1 MENKEQ
7 IVRLLLKK
15 RALAKAISDI
25 RMGDEVEEKADRRYQ
40 IKHYDYNHLLPDEF
54 KSMGYGLALK
64 HQSFGDGHYLEAEL
78 THNREHVGHLSAD
91 INGRYIEP
99 MVAEIKNP
107 DHRGK
112 GLGFYMYEALFAHAR
127 GKCGATHVSGGVHST
142 MASKVHQKLARVH
155 GMEYEAIPFT
165 GENAPDPGTPSG
177 PFDDKFAPYKYALD
191 PMKKYEPPYG
201 VDQLGPKTKDC
212 PIHRWRAETGIELIH
227 KEPDA
232 QELDRIWTNWQTM
245 PDSMKAQ
252 SDAKSKELFGMTNE
266 EHYNIIRPTYKSEDD
281 NCDEIDWEAA
291 PSGPFDDKFAPYK
304 YALDPMEKAEGMF
317 RSAAFRHRVQGHIV
331 ETGRYHNIE
340 PWLIGGSR
348 HGQFASS
355 PAESSDWE
363 AGFVTKEGQFMN
375 REEAG
380 RAAGTQRWSPIT
392 GKPDNRL
399 DSSNIES
406 GLGVDGFGK
415 SEDDNCDEI
424 DWDELE
430 KGLPALFLA
439 AAIGAGTPQPTQMPP
454 HPTSHVQN
462 VWTPAG
468 LHHELHPIAHL
479 ESSFGKNT
487 KHFESKEG
495 SWDTAVGAV
504 GLKPMTAHEEY
515 LRRPELRKKFPG
527 LESPVEFEAKFKMH
541 HGLYNAVASEHWK
554 YLRKHAGSP
563 EKAAFAWRFGLG
575 AAKRATPE
583 QIKGAEYVQKYLAM
597 LKPMVT
603 FRKDEE
609 DGEST

>member
-266 EHYNIIRPTYKSEDD
+266 EHYNTIRPTYKSEDD
-281 NCDEIDWEAA
+281 NCDEMDWE
-291 PSGPFDDKFAPYK
+291 
-304 YALDPMEKAEGMF
+304 
-317 RSAAFRHRVQGHIV
+317 
-331 ETGRYHNIE
+331 
-340 PWLIGGSR
+340 
-348 HGQFASS
+348 
-355 PAESSDWE
+355 
-363 AGFVTKEGQFMN
+363 
-375 REEAG
+375 
-380 RAAGTQRWSPIT
+380 
-392 GKPDNRL
+392 
-399 DSSNIES
+399 
-406 GLGVDGFGK
+406 
-415 SEDDNCDEI
+415 
-424 DWDELE
+424 ELE

-439 AAIGAGTPQPTQMPP
+439 AAIGAGTPQPEQMPP
-454 HPTSHVQN
+454 HPASHVQN

-487 KHFESKEG
+487 KHFESKKG

-575 AAKRATPE
+575 AAQRATPE

-597 LKPMVT
+597 LKPVVT